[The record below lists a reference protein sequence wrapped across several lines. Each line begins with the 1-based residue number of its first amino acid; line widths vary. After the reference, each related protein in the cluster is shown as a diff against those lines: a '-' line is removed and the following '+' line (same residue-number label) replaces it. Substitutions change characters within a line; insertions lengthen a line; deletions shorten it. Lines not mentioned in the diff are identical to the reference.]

1 MKRQR
6 VTYIDFYLVPVPWG
20 NRAAYEELARISAQI
35 VKEYGALRVV
45 ECWLDASGPTPS
57 SYHSKQVIVA
67 SDEYRSFITAV
78 GAGEG
83 ETVVMS

>member
-20 NRAAYEELARISAQI
+20 NRAAYEELARI
-35 VKEYGALRVV
+35 VV

-67 SDEYRSFITAV
+67 SDEYRSFITAA